1 MQELP
6 ITFARVLHVERVRVP
21 WFSRGG
27 VERTVFTF
35 EAADG
40 RVHQTS
46 VLGHPRLANGM
57 SVVAVLAKEN
67 DWQSLIGWVV
77 QPTGEVAGSGLLNTS
92 HVIVAVFAGSIGCTL
107 AALNGYWV
115 AALGFGAATAWV
127 VASLRK
133 GVELDQRFR
142 SLQRR
147 ATRDAP

>member
-6 ITFARVLHVERVRVP
+6 ITFVRVFDVERARVP

-35 EAADG
+35 EAPDG
-40 RVHQTS
+40 RVHQAS
-46 VLGHPRLANGM
+46 ILGHPHLANGM

-67 DWQSLIGWVV
+67 DWQSLIGWVL

-92 HVIVAVFAGSIGCTL
+92 HVIVAVVAGAIGCTI
-107 AALNGYWV
+107 AALNGYWLV
-115 AALGFGAATAWV
+115 SVGFGAATVWV
-127 VASLRK
+127 VASLSK
-133 GVELDQRFR
+133 GIALDQRFK

-147 ATRDAP
+147 VARNAP